1 MRTPKNPCS
10 NSRGTD
16 TQPDMN
22 SQTSDFPLRLGPPET
37 ALLLLDA
44 LRHAGFDAATLCR
57 GLKIPNLSSLGRV
70 RWKEVSFTA
79 LPEPLHRAA
88 NLFLFGECAPRA
100 DLERLLGA
108 AVVEAFLS
116 TGLLRPSQSEPGALV
131 SPIFLYPVAGFIV
144 ASDRHDDPDGPP
156 GQSRDA
162 QPDVV
167 FPAIFGGTLRF
178 LELLPPTAH
187 GEALDLCGGSGIGA
201 MLLGRTA
208 RAAVTADITER
219 STRFAA
225 FNAWLNGCATV
236 ESLCG
241 DLYAPVAGRQFDCIT
256 AHPPYV
262 PSLGSTMIYRDAG
275 DTGEEIT
282 RNIVAGLPAHLRPGG
297 FALVVGQS
305 RDTND
310 SPYEQRVRAWL
321 GEAQHEFDVIFALQD
336 TKSPE
341 EEVKG
346 MAGRL
351 QEPTREQLAEL
362 LARFRRL
369 GTKQFVYGALFL
381 RRRAAVAAP
390 WTARLELSAE
400 TLGPDFLRALQW
412 HDRRGQDGFAAWLPG
427 AKLRM
432 SPHLE
437 IRVRHIVRDDTLLP
451 AEFIFETDRP
461 FAAAMRFDGWVAPL
475 LARFSGGRTPAE
487 VHADAR
493 RDEAMPADF
502 HLPDFANLVALLVE
516 KGFLVLTENG

>member
-1 MRTPKNPCS
+1 
-10 NSRGTD
+10 
-16 TQPDMN
+16 MN
-22 SQTSDFPLRLGPPET
+22 LKTSDFPLRLGTSKT
-37 ALLLLDA
+37 ARLLLDA
-44 LRHAGFDAATLCR
+44 LRGAGFDEATLCR
-57 GLKIPNLSSLGRV
+57 ELKITNMSRLGRV
-70 RWKEVSFTA
+70 RWKEVNFTTF
-79 LPEPLHRAA
+79 PEPLQRAA
-88 NLFLFGECAPRA
+88 SLFLFGERAPRA
-100 DLERLLGA
+100 DLERVFGG

-116 TGLLRPSQSEPGALV
+116 TGLLRPSTIEQGALF

-144 ASDRHDDPDGPP
+144 TSDRHDDPEGAP
-156 GQSRDA
+156 GRTRDA

-178 LELLPPTAH
+178 LELLPPIAD
-187 GEALDLCGGSGIGA
+187 GDALDLCGGSGIGA
-201 MLLGRTA
+201 MVLGRTA
-208 RAAVTADITER
+208 RVAVTADITDR
-219 STRFAA
+219 STRFAV
-225 FNAWLNGCATV
+225 FNAWLNGCAKV

-241 DLYAPVAGRQFDCIT
+241 DLYAPVAGRQFDYIT

-262 PSLGSTMIYRDAG
+262 PALGNTMIYRDAG

-297 FALVVGQS
+297 CALVLGQS
-305 RDTND
+305 RDTD
-310 SPYEQRVRAWL
+310 DAPYEQRVRSWL
-321 GEAQHEFDVIFALQD
+321 GEAQSEFDVVFALQD

-381 RRRAAVAAP
+381 RRHAASGAPP
-390 WTARLELSAE
+390 WTTRLNLSHA
-400 TLGPDFLRALQW
+400 TLGPDFFRALRW
-412 HDRRGQDGFAAWLPG
+412 HDRCGQDGFTAWLEG
-427 AKLRM
+427 ARLRM

-437 IRVRHIVRDDTLLP
+437 VRVRHVVQENVLLP

-461 FAAAMRFDGWVAPL
+461 FAAVVRFDGWVAPL
-475 LARFSGGRTPAE
+475 VARFNGTRTPAQ

-493 RDEAMPADF
+493 RDEAMPSNF
-502 HLPDFANLVALLVE
+502 HLPDFIKLLALLVE
-516 KGFLVLTENG
+516 KGFLVPPEET